1 MGTRGKISLLGAAA
15 ALAVALLGGAAA
27 FACTNL
33 ATLSASTA
41 TAKPGGPVT
50 MTGASFA
57 APADGAAA
65 SPVVFHWSKADGPVL
80 ATFVPDAKGAVTG
93 TFNVPDAAPG
103 HYVVVAT
110 QVDDKG
116 ENQFGTPARI
126 PLEIVGP
133 TGVSS
138 PAPVTQAATS
148 SSTGDS
154 SSSVPLALVAVLGV
168 VAIAVF
174 AAGLASMQNEKA
186 RRGRPVVAATSDVE
200 AEQERGSSHQS

>member
-1 MGTRGKISLLGAAA
+1 MGARGKISLLGAAA
-15 ALAVALLGGAAA
+15 ALAVAVLGGAAA

-33 ATLSASTA
+33 ATLSASA
-41 TAKPGGPVT
+41 PTAKPGGPVT
-50 MTGASFA
+50 VTGASFA

-80 ATFVPDAKGAVTG
+80 ATFVPDARGAVTG

-133 TGVSS
+133 TGASS
-138 PAPVTQAATS
+138 PAPVTQPATS
-148 SSTGDS
+148 SSSSDS
-154 SSSVPLALVAVLGV
+154 NSVPLALVAVLGV

-174 AAGLASMQNEKA
+174 AAGLASMQNERA
-186 RRGRPVVAATSDVE
+186 RRDRPALAPTSGVEPE
-200 AEQERGSSHQS
+200 AERESSHQS